1 MHDAN
6 FPFHNRHLVFCAF
19 TPQKS
24 QKGVYLRRQKSQKGV
39 NMTKQKSQKGA
50 DGVVLKRRIYQQ
62 LLDWKNN
69 RNGEVALLIE
79 GARRIGKSYI
89 VELFAKNEYESYILI
104 DFNKAPQMVREWF
117 DLYLEDLDTLFMY
130 LSQHYRVKLHEHK
143 SLIILDEIQLCPRAR
158 AAIKFLVAD
167 GRYDYI
173 ETGSLVSIKKNT
185 HGIVLPSEER
195 SIQMYP
201 MDFEEFLWATGND
214 MLMDLIRK
222 MYAEQKPMG
231 QVFHR
236 KAMDAFRLYMIVGGM
251 PQAVKKYVETKDFDA
266 VDAAKRDVLTIY
278 RNDIFNYAA
287 DLADK
292 VASVFDQIPS
302 QLSKHEKKFR
312 LSALKPG
319 AKYRDWDDAFFW
331 LKDAKIVNI
340 CYNSTEPNIGLK
352 INEDRTTLKCY
363 MSDTGLLISQSF
375 DEKGIV
381 SSEIYQ
387 KLLFGKLEVNEGM
400 LMENIVAQML
410 TASGHSL
417 YFFSKSSEKAEE
429 RMEIDFLLQ
438 KDKVTSRH
446 NIYPIEVKSGKNY
459 KLSSLNKCQMK
470 FGEYITTPT
479 VLHAADY
486 KVVDGIVYLPLYMTP
501 LLLHTS

>member
-1 MHDAN
+1 M
-6 FPFHNRHLVFCAF
+6 
-19 TPQKS
+19 
-24 QKGVYLRRQKSQKGV
+24 RRK
-39 NMTKQKSQKGA
+39 
-50 DGVVLKRRIYQQ
+50 IYQQ
-62 LLDWKNN
+62 LLDWKEE

-89 VELFAKNEYESYILI
+89 VEAFGKKEYKSYLLI
-104 DFNKAPQMVREWF
+104 DFNKAPEMVREWF
-117 DLYLEDLDTLFMY
+117 DLYLEDLDTLFLY
-130 LSQHYRVKLHEHK
+130 LSQHYKVRLYERN

-167 GRYDYI
+167 GRFDYI

-185 HGIVLPSEER
+185 RSIVLPSEER

-222 MYAEQKPMG
+222 MYVERKPMG
-231 QVFHR
+231 QAFHR

-251 PQAVKKYVETKDFDA
+251 PQAVKKYVDTQDFDA

-278 RNDIFNYAA
+278 RNDIFHYAEDIA
-287 DLADK
+287 EK
-292 VASVFDQIPS
+292 VVSIFDQIPS

-331 LKDAKIVNI
+331 LKDASVVNV

-352 INEDRTTLKCY
+352 MNEDRTTLKCY
-363 MSDTGLLISQSF
+363 MNDTGLLLSHAF
-375 DEKGIV
+375 DEKGIM
-381 SSEIYQ
+381 SAEIYH

-400 LMENIVAQML
+400 LVENVVAQML
-410 TASGHSL
+410 TASGNKL
-417 YFFSKSSEKAEE
+417 FFYSKASYVAEE

-438 KDKVTSRH
+438 KNKVTNRH
-446 NIYPIEVKSGKNY
+446 NIHPIEVKSGTNY
-459 KLSSLNKCQMK
+459 TLSSLKKCMKK
-470 FGEYITTPT
+470 FGEYMTTPT
-479 VLHAADY
+479 VIHAGDL
-486 KVVDGIVYLPLYMTP
+486 KVEDGITYLPLYMTP
-501 LLLHTS
+501 LL

>member
-1 MHDAN
+1 MEA
-6 FPFHNRHLVFCAF
+6 
-19 TPQKS
+19 
-24 QKGVYLRRQKSQKGV
+24 
-39 NMTKQKSQKGA
+39 QKSQKGA
-50 DGVVLKRRIYQQ
+50 NGFVMRRKIYQQ
-62 LLDWKNN
+62 LLDWKEK

-89 VELFAKNEYESYILI
+89 VEAFGKKEYKSYLLI
-104 DFNKAPQMVREWF
+104 DFNKAPEMVREWF
-117 DLYLEDLDTLFMY
+117 DLYLEDLDTLFLY
-130 LSQHYRVKLHEHK
+130 LSQHYKVRLHERN

-167 GRYDYI
+167 GRFDYI

-185 HGIVLPSEER
+185 QSIVLPSEER

-222 MYAEQKPMG
+222 MYVERKPMG
-231 QVFHR
+231 QAFHR

-251 PQAVKKYVETKDFDA
+251 PQAVKKYVDTQDFDA

-278 RNDIFNYAA
+278 RNDIFHYAEDIA
-287 DLADK
+287 EK
-292 VASVFDQIPS
+292 VVSIFDQIPS

-331 LKDAKIVNI
+331 LKDASVVNV

-352 INEDRTTLKCY
+352 MNEDRTTLKCY
-363 MSDTGLLISQSF
+363 MNDTGLLLSHAF
-375 DEKGIV
+375 DEKGIM
-381 SSEIYQ
+381 SAEIYH

-400 LMENIVAQML
+400 LVENVVAQML
-410 TASGHSL
+410 TASGNKL
-417 YFFSKSSEKAEE
+417 FFYSKASDVAEE

-438 KDKVTSRH
+438 KNKVTNRH
-446 NIYPIEVKSGKNY
+446 NIHPIEVKSGTNY
-459 KLSSLNKCQMK
+459 TLSSLKKCMKK
-470 FGEYITTPT
+470 FGEYMTTPT
-479 VLHAADY
+479 VIHAGDL
-486 KVVDGIVYLPLYMTP
+486 KVEDGITYLPLYMTP
-501 LLLHTS
+501 LL

>member
-1 MHDAN
+1 ME
-6 FPFHNRHLVFCAF
+6 
-19 TPQKS
+19 
-24 QKGVYLRRQKSQKGV
+24 G
-39 NMTKQKSQKGA
+39 QKSQKGA
-50 DGVVLKRRIYQQ
+50 ESFVMRRKIYQQ
-62 LLDWKNN
+62 LLDWKEK

-89 VELFAKNEYESYILI
+89 VEAFGKKEYKSYLLI
-104 DFNKAPQMVREWF
+104 DFNKAPEMVREWF
-117 DLYLEDLDTLFMY
+117 DLYLEDLDTLFLY
-130 LSQHYRVKLHEHK
+130 LSQHYKVRLYERN

-167 GRYDYI
+167 GRFDYI

-185 HGIVLPSEER
+185 RSIVLPSEER

-222 MYAEQKPMG
+222 MYVERKPMG
-231 QVFHR
+231 QAFHR

-251 PQAVKKYVETKDFDA
+251 PQAVKKYVDTQDFDA

-278 RNDIFNYAA
+278 RNDIFHYAEDIA
-287 DLADK
+287 EK
-292 VASVFDQIPS
+292 VVSIFDQIPS

-331 LKDAKIVNI
+331 LKDASVVNV

-352 INEDRTTLKCY
+352 MNEDRTTLKCY
-363 MSDTGLLISQSF
+363 MNDTGLLLSHAF
-375 DEKGIV
+375 DEKGIM
-381 SSEIYQ
+381 SAEIYH
-387 KLLFGKLEVNEGM
+387 KLLFGKFEVNEGM
-400 LMENIVAQML
+400 LVENVVAQML
-410 TASGHSL
+410 TASGNKL
-417 YFFSKSSEKAEE
+417 FFYSKASYVAEE

-438 KDKVTSRH
+438 KNKVTNRH
-446 NIYPIEVKSGKNY
+446 NIHPIEVKSGTNY
-459 KLSSLNKCQMK
+459 TLSSLKKCMKK
-470 FGEYITTPT
+470 FGEYMTAPT
-479 VLHAADY
+479 VIHAGDL
-486 KVVDGIVYLPLYMTP
+486 KVEDGITYLPLYMTP
-501 LLLHTS
+501 LL

>member
-1 MHDAN
+1 ME
-6 FPFHNRHLVFCAF
+6 
-19 TPQKS
+19 
-24 QKGVYLRRQKSQKGV
+24 G
-39 NMTKQKSQKGA
+39 QKSQKGA
-50 DGVVLKRRIYQQ
+50 KSFVMRRKIYQQ
-62 LLDWKNN
+62 LLDWKEK

-89 VELFAKNEYESYILI
+89 VEAFGKKEYKSYLLI
-104 DFNKAPQMVREWF
+104 DFNKAPEMVREWF
-117 DLYLEDLDTLFMY
+117 DLYLEDLDTLFLY
-130 LSQHYRVKLHEHK
+130 LSQHYKVRLHERN

-167 GRYDYI
+167 GRFDYI

-185 HGIVLPSEER
+185 QGIVLPSEER

-222 MYAEQKPMG
+222 MYVERKPMG

-251 PQAVKKYVETKDFDA
+251 PQAVKKYVDTQDFDA

-278 RNDIFNYAA
+278 RNDIFHYAEDIA
-287 DLADK
+287 EK
-292 VASVFDQIPS
+292 VVSIFDQIPS

-331 LKDAKIVNI
+331 LKDASVVNV

-352 INEDRTTLKCY
+352 MNEDRTTLKCY
-363 MSDTGLLISQSF
+363 MNDTGLLLSHAF
-375 DEKGIV
+375 DEKGIM
-381 SSEIYQ
+381 SAEIYH

-400 LMENIVAQML
+400 LVENVVAQML
-410 TASGHSL
+410 TASGNKL
-417 YFFSKSSEKAEE
+417 FFYSKASDVAEE

-438 KDKVTSRH
+438 KNKVTNRH
-446 NIYPIEVKSGKNY
+446 NIHPIEVKSGTNY
-459 KLSSLNKCQMK
+459 TLSSLKKCMKK
-470 FGEYITTPT
+470 FGEYMTAPT
-479 VLHAADY
+479 VIHAGDL
-486 KVVDGIVYLPLYMTP
+486 KVEDGITYLPLYMTP
-501 LLLHTS
+501 LL

>member
-1 MHDAN
+1 MEA
-6 FPFHNRHLVFCAF
+6 
-19 TPQKS
+19 
-24 QKGVYLRRQKSQKGV
+24 
-39 NMTKQKSQKGA
+39 QKSQKGA
-50 DGVVLKRRIYQQ
+50 KSFVMRRKIYQQ
-62 LLDWKNN
+62 LLDWKEK

-89 VELFAKNEYESYILI
+89 VEAFGKKEYKSYLLI
-104 DFNKAPQMVREWF
+104 DFNKAPEMVREWF
-117 DLYLEDLDTLFMY
+117 DLYLEDLDTLFLY
-130 LSQHYRVKLHEHK
+130 LSQHYKVRLHERN

-167 GRYDYI
+167 GRFDYI

-185 HGIVLPSEER
+185 RSIVLPSEER

-222 MYAEQKPMG
+222 MYVERKPMG
-231 QVFHR
+231 QAFHR

-251 PQAVKKYVETKDFDA
+251 PQAVKKYVDTQDFDA

-278 RNDIFNYAA
+278 RNDIFHYAEDIA
-287 DLADK
+287 EK
-292 VASVFDQIPS
+292 VVSIFDQIPS

-331 LKDAKIVNI
+331 LKDASVVNV

-352 INEDRTTLKCY
+352 MNEDRTTLKCY
-363 MSDTGLLISQSF
+363 MNDTGLLLSHAF
-375 DEKGIV
+375 DEKGIM
-381 SSEIYQ
+381 SAEIYH

-400 LMENIVAQML
+400 LVENVVAQML
-410 TASGHSL
+410 TASGNKL
-417 YFFSKSSEKAEE
+417 FFYSKASDVAEE

-438 KDKVTSRH
+438 KNKVTNRH
-446 NIYPIEVKSGKNY
+446 NIHPIEVKSGTNY
-459 KLSSLNKCQMK
+459 TLSSLKKCMKK
-470 FGEYITTPT
+470 FGEYMTAPT
-479 VLHAADY
+479 VIHAGDL
-486 KVVDGIVYLPLYMTP
+486 KVEDGITYLPLYMTP
-501 LLLHTS
+501 LL

>member
-1 MHDAN
+1 ME
-6 FPFHNRHLVFCAF
+6 
-19 TPQKS
+19 
-24 QKGVYLRRQKSQKGV
+24 G
-39 NMTKQKSQKGA
+39 QKSQKGA
-50 DGVVLKRRIYQQ
+50 KSFVMRRKIYQQ
-62 LLDWKNN
+62 LLDWKEK

-89 VELFAKNEYESYILI
+89 VEAFGKKEYKSYLLI
-104 DFNKAPQMVREWF
+104 DFNKAPEMVREWF
-117 DLYLEDLDTLFMY
+117 DLYFEALDTLFLY
-130 LSQHYRVKLHEHK
+130 LSQHYKVRLHERN

-167 GRYDYI
+167 GRFDYI

-185 HGIVLPSEER
+185 RSIVLPSEER

-222 MYAEQKPMG
+222 MYVERKPMG
-231 QVFHR
+231 QAFHR

-251 PQAVKKYVETKDFDA
+251 PQAVKKYVDTQDFDA

-278 RNDIFNYAA
+278 RNDIFHYAEDIA
-287 DLADK
+287 EK
-292 VASVFDQIPS
+292 VVSIFDQIPS

-319 AKYRDWDDAFFW
+319 AKYRDLDDAFFW
-331 LKDAKIVNI
+331 IKDASVVNV

-352 INEDRTTLKCY
+352 MNEDRTTLKCY
-363 MSDTGLLISQSF
+363 MNDTGLLLSHAF
-375 DEKGIV
+375 DEKGIM
-381 SSEIYQ
+381 SAEIYH

-400 LMENIVAQML
+400 LVENVVAQML
-410 TASGHSL
+410 TASGNKL
-417 YFFSKSSEKAEE
+417 FFYSKASDVAEE

-438 KDKVTSRH
+438 KNKVTNRH
-446 NIYPIEVKSGKNY
+446 NIHPIEVKSGTNY
-459 KLSSLNKCQMK
+459 TLSSLKKCMKK
-470 FGEYITTPT
+470 FGEYMTAPT
-479 VLHAADY
+479 VIHAGDL
-486 KVVDGIVYLPLYMTP
+486 KVEDGITYLPLYMTP
-501 LLLHTS
+501 LL

>member
-1 MHDAN
+1 MEA
-6 FPFHNRHLVFCAF
+6 
-19 TPQKS
+19 
-24 QKGVYLRRQKSQKGV
+24 
-39 NMTKQKSQKGA
+39 QKSQKGA
-50 DGVVLKRRIYQQ
+50 KSFVMRRKIYQQ
-62 LLDWKNN
+62 LLDWKEK

-89 VELFAKNEYESYILI
+89 VEAFGKKEYKSYLLI
-104 DFNKAPQMVREWF
+104 DFNKAPEMVREWF
-117 DLYLEDLDTLFMY
+117 DLYLEDLDTLFLY
-130 LSQHYRVKLHEHK
+130 LSQHYKVRLHERN

-167 GRYDYI
+167 GRFDYI

-185 HGIVLPSEER
+185 RSIVLPSEER

-222 MYAEQKPMG
+222 MYVERKPMG
-231 QVFHR
+231 QAFHR

-251 PQAVKKYVETKDFDA
+251 PQAVKKYVDTQDFDA

-278 RNDIFNYAA
+278 RNDIFHYAEDIA
-287 DLADK
+287 EK
-292 VASVFDQIPS
+292 VVSIFDQIPS

-331 LKDAKIVNI
+331 LKDASVVNV

-352 INEDRTTLKCY
+352 MNEDRTTLKCY
-363 MSDTGLLISQSF
+363 MNDTGLLLSHAF
-375 DEKGIV
+375 DEKGIM
-381 SSEIYQ
+381 SAEIYH

-400 LMENIVAQML
+400 LVENVVAQML
-410 TASGHSL
+410 TASGNKL
-417 YFFSKSSEKAEE
+417 FFYSKASYVAEE

-438 KDKVTSRH
+438 KNKVTNRH
-446 NIYPIEVKSGKNY
+446 NIHPIEVKSGTNY
-459 KLSSLNKCQMK
+459 TLSSLKKCMKK
-470 FGEYITTPT
+470 FGEYMTTPT
-479 VLHAADY
+479 VIHAGDL
-486 KVVDGIVYLPLYMTP
+486 KVEDGITYLPLYMTP
-501 LLLHTS
+501 LL

>member
-1 MHDAN
+1 M
-6 FPFHNRHLVFCAF
+6 
-19 TPQKS
+19 
-24 QKGVYLRRQKSQKGV
+24 RRK
-39 NMTKQKSQKGA
+39 
-50 DGVVLKRRIYQQ
+50 IYQQ
-62 LLDWKNN
+62 LLDWKEK

-89 VELFAKNEYESYILI
+89 VEAFGKKEYKSYLLI
-104 DFNKAPQMVREWF
+104 DFNKAPEMVREWF
-117 DLYLEDLDTLFMY
+117 DLYLEDLDTLFLY
-130 LSQHYRVKLHEHK
+130 LSQHYKVKLHERN

-167 GRYDYI
+167 GRFDYI

-185 HGIVLPSEER
+185 RSIVLPSEER

-222 MYAEQKPMG
+222 MYVERKPMG
-231 QVFHR
+231 QAFHR

-251 PQAVKKYVETKDFDA
+251 PQAVKKYVDTQDFDA

-278 RNDIFNYAA
+278 RNDIFHYAEDIA
-287 DLADK
+287 EK
-292 VASVFDQIPS
+292 VVSIFDQIPS

-319 AKYRDWDDAFFW
+319 AKYGDWDDAFFW
-331 LKDAKIVNI
+331 LKDASVVNV

-352 INEDRTTLKCY
+352 MNEDRTTLKCY
-363 MSDTGLLISQSF
+363 MNDTGLLLSHAF
-375 DEKGIV
+375 DEKGIM
-381 SSEIYQ
+381 SAEIYH

-400 LMENIVAQML
+400 LVENVVAQML
-410 TASGHSL
+410 TASGNKL
-417 YFFSKSSEKAEE
+417 FFYSKASYVAEE

-438 KDKVTSRH
+438 KNKVTNRH
-446 NIYPIEVKSGKNY
+446 NIHPIEVKSGTNY
-459 KLSSLNKCQMK
+459 TLSSLKKCMKK
-470 FGEYITTPT
+470 FGEYMTAPT
-479 VLHAADY
+479 VIHAGDL
-486 KVVDGIVYLPLYMTP
+486 KVEDGITYLPLYMTP
-501 LLLHTS
+501 LL

>member
-1 MHDAN
+1 M
-6 FPFHNRHLVFCAF
+6 
-19 TPQKS
+19 
-24 QKGVYLRRQKSQKGV
+24 RRK
-39 NMTKQKSQKGA
+39 
-50 DGVVLKRRIYQQ
+50 IYQQ
-62 LLDWKNN
+62 LLDWKEK

-89 VELFAKNEYESYILI
+89 VEAFGKKEYRSYLLI
-104 DFNKAPQMVREWF
+104 DFNKAPEMVREWF
-117 DLYLEDLDTLFMY
+117 DLYLEDLDTLFLY
-130 LSQHYRVKLHEHK
+130 LSQHYKVRLHERN

-167 GRYDYI
+167 GRFDYI

-185 HGIVLPSEER
+185 RSIVLPSEER

-222 MYAEQKPMG
+222 MYVERKPMG
-231 QVFHR
+231 QAFHR

-251 PQAVKKYVETKDFDA
+251 PQAVKKYVDTQDFDA

-278 RNDIFNYAA
+278 RNDIFHYAEDIA
-287 DLADK
+287 EK
-292 VASVFDQIPS
+292 VVSIFDQIPS

-331 LKDAKIVNI
+331 LKDASVVNV

-352 INEDRTTLKCY
+352 MNEDRTTLKCY
-363 MSDTGLLISQSF
+363 MNDTGLLLSHAF
-375 DEKGIV
+375 DEKGIM
-381 SSEIYQ
+381 SAEIYH

-400 LMENIVAQML
+400 LVENVVAQML
-410 TASGHSL
+410 TASGNKL
-417 YFFSKSSEKAEE
+417 FFYSKASYVAEE

-438 KDKVTSRH
+438 KNKVTNRH
-446 NIYPIEVKSGKNY
+446 NIHPIEVKSGTNY
-459 KLSSLNKCQMK
+459 TLSSLKKCMKK
-470 FGEYITTPT
+470 FGEYMTTPT
-479 VLHAADY
+479 VIHAGDL
-486 KVVDGIVYLPLYMTP
+486 KVEDGITYLPLYMTP
-501 LLLHTS
+501 LL

>member
-1 MHDAN
+1 ME
-6 FPFHNRHLVFCAF
+6 
-19 TPQKS
+19 
-24 QKGVYLRRQKSQKGV
+24 G
-39 NMTKQKSQKGA
+39 QKSQKGA
-50 DGVVLKRRIYQQ
+50 KGFVMRRKIYQQ
-62 LLDWKNN
+62 LLDWKEK

-89 VELFAKNEYESYILI
+89 VEAFGKKEYKSYLLI
-104 DFNKAPQMVREWF
+104 DFNKAPEMVREWF
-117 DLYLEDLDTLFMY
+117 DLYLEDLDTLFLY
-130 LSQHYRVKLHEHK
+130 LSQHYKVRLHERN

-167 GRYDYI
+167 GRFDYI

-185 HGIVLPSEER
+185 QSIVLPSEER

-222 MYAEQKPMG
+222 MYVERKPMG
-231 QVFHR
+231 QAFHR

-251 PQAVKKYVETKDFDA
+251 PQAVKKYVDTQDFDA

-278 RNDIFNYAA
+278 RNDIFHYAEDIA
-287 DLADK
+287 EK
-292 VASVFDQIPS
+292 VVSIFDQIPS

-331 LKDAKIVNI
+331 LKDASVVNV

-352 INEDRTTLKCY
+352 MNEDRTTLKCY
-363 MSDTGLLISQSF
+363 MNDTGLLLSHAF
-375 DEKGIV
+375 DEKGIM
-381 SSEIYQ
+381 SAEIYH

-400 LMENIVAQML
+400 LVENVVAQML
-410 TASGHSL
+410 TASGNKL
-417 YFFSKSSEKAEE
+417 FFYSKASDVAEE

-438 KDKVTSRH
+438 KNKVTNRH
-446 NIYPIEVKSGKNY
+446 NIHPIEVKSGTNY
-459 KLSSLNKCQMK
+459 TLSSLKKCMKK
-470 FGEYITTPT
+470 FGEYMTTPT
-479 VLHAADY
+479 VIHAGDL
-486 KVVDGIVYLPLYMTP
+486 KVEDGITYLPLYMTP
-501 LLLHTS
+501 LL

>member
-1 MHDAN
+1 ME
-6 FPFHNRHLVFCAF
+6 
-19 TPQKS
+19 
-24 QKGVYLRRQKSQKGV
+24 G
-39 NMTKQKSQKGA
+39 QKSQKGA
-50 DGVVLKRRIYQQ
+50 KSFIMRRKIYQQ
-62 LLDWKNN
+62 LLDWKEK

-89 VELFAKNEYESYILI
+89 VEAFGKKEYKSYLLI
-104 DFNKAPQMVREWF
+104 DFNKAPEMVREWF
-117 DLYLEDLDTLFMY
+117 DLYLEDLDTLFLY
-130 LSQHYRVKLHEHK
+130 LSQHYKVRLHERN

-167 GRYDYI
+167 GRFDYI

-185 HGIVLPSEER
+185 RSIVLPSEER

-222 MYAEQKPMG
+222 MYVERKPMG

-251 PQAVKKYVETKDFDA
+251 PQAVKKYVDTQDFDA

-278 RNDIFNYAA
+278 RNDIFHYAEDIA
-287 DLADK
+287 EK
-292 VASVFDQIPS
+292 VVSIFDQIPP

-331 LKDAKIVNI
+331 LKDASVVNV

-352 INEDRTTLKCY
+352 MNEDRTTLKCY
-363 MSDTGLLISQSF
+363 MNDTGLLLSHAF
-375 DEKGIV
+375 DEKGIM
-381 SSEIYQ
+381 SAEIYH

-400 LMENIVAQML
+400 LVENVVAQML
-410 TASGHSL
+410 TASGNKL
-417 YFFSKSSEKAEE
+417 FFYSKASDVAEE

-438 KDKVTSRH
+438 KNKVTNRH
-446 NIYPIEVKSGKNY
+446 NIHPIEVKSGTNY
-459 KLSSLNKCQMK
+459 TLSSLKKCMKK
-470 FGEYITTPT
+470 FGEYMTSPT
-479 VLHAADY
+479 VIHAGDL
-486 KVVDGIVYLPLYMTP
+486 KVEDGITYLPLYMTP
-501 LLLHTS
+501 LL

>member
-1 MHDAN
+1 MEG
-6 FPFHNRHLVFCAF
+6 R
-19 TPQKS
+19 KS
-24 QKGVYLRRQKSQKGV
+24 QKGEKSFVMRRK
-39 NMTKQKSQKGA
+39 
-50 DGVVLKRRIYQQ
+50 IYQQ
-62 LLDWKNN
+62 LLDWKEK

-89 VELFAKNEYESYILI
+89 VEAFGKKEYKSYLLI
-104 DFNKAPQMVREWF
+104 DFNKAPEMVREWL
-117 DLYLEDLDTLFMY
+117 DLYLEDLDTLFLY
-130 LSQHYRVKLHEHK
+130 LSQHYKVRLHERN

-167 GRYDYI
+167 GRFDYI

-185 HGIVLPSEER
+185 QSIVLPSEER

-214 MLMDLIRK
+214 MLMDLIRN
-222 MYAEQKPMG
+222 MYVERKPMG
-231 QVFHR
+231 QAFHR

-251 PQAVKKYVETKDFDA
+251 PQAVKKYVDTQDFDA

-278 RNDIFNYAA
+278 RNDIFHYAEDIA
-287 DLADK
+287 EK
-292 VASVFDQIPS
+292 VVSIFDQIPS

-331 LKDAKIVNI
+331 LKDASVVNV

-352 INEDRTTLKCY
+352 MNEDRTTLKCY
-363 MSDTGLLISQSF
+363 MNDTGLLLSHAF
-375 DEKGIV
+375 DEKGIM
-381 SSEIYQ
+381 SAEIYH

-400 LMENIVAQML
+400 LVENVVAQML
-410 TASGHSL
+410 TASGNKL
-417 YFFSKSSEKAEE
+417 FFYSKASDVAEE

-438 KDKVTSRH
+438 KNKVTNRH
-446 NIYPIEVKSGKNY
+446 NIHPIEVKSGTNY
-459 KLSSLNKCQMK
+459 TLSSLKKCMKK
-470 FGEYITTPT
+470 FGEYMTAPT
-479 VLHAADY
+479 VIQAGDL
-486 KVVDGIVYLPLYMTP
+486 KVEDGITYLPLYMTP
-501 LLLHTS
+501 LL

>member
-1 MHDAN
+1 ME
-6 FPFHNRHLVFCAF
+6 
-19 TPQKS
+19 
-24 QKGVYLRRQKSQKGV
+24 G
-39 NMTKQKSQKGA
+39 QKSQKGA
-50 DGVVLKRRIYQQ
+50 NGFVMRRKIYQQ
-62 LLDWKNN
+62 LLDWKEK

-89 VELFAKNEYESYILI
+89 VEAFGKKEYKSYLLI
-104 DFNKAPQMVREWF
+104 DFNKAPEMVREWF
-117 DLYLEDLDTLFMY
+117 DLYLEDLDTLFLY
-130 LSQHYRVKLHEHK
+130 LSQHYKVRLHERN
-143 SLIILDEIQLCPRAR
+143 SLIILDEIQLCPRVR

-167 GRYDYI
+167 GRFDYI

-185 HGIVLPSEER
+185 RSIVLPSEER

-222 MYAEQKPMG
+222 MYVERKPMG
-231 QVFHR
+231 QAFHR

-251 PQAVKKYVETKDFDA
+251 PQAVKKYVDTQDFDA

-278 RNDIFNYAA
+278 RNDIFHYAEDIA
-287 DLADK
+287 EK
-292 VASVFDQIPS
+292 VVSIFDQIPS

-331 LKDAKIVNI
+331 LKDASVVNV

-352 INEDRTTLKCY
+352 MNEDRTTLKCY
-363 MSDTGLLISQSF
+363 MNDTGLLLSHAF
-375 DEKGIV
+375 DEKGIM
-381 SSEIYQ
+381 SAEIYH

-400 LMENIVAQML
+400 LVENVVAQML
-410 TASGHSL
+410 TASGNKL
-417 YFFSKSSEKAEE
+417 FFYSKASDVAEE

-438 KDKVTSRH
+438 KNKVTNRH
-446 NIYPIEVKSGKNY
+446 NIHPIEVKSGTNY
-459 KLSSLNKCQMK
+459 TLSSLKKCMKK
-470 FGEYITTPT
+470 FGEYMTTPT
-479 VLHAADY
+479 VIHAGDL
-486 KVVDGIVYLPLYMTP
+486 KVEDGITYLPLYMTP
-501 LLLHTS
+501 LL

>member
-1 MHDAN
+1 
-6 FPFHNRHLVFCAF
+6 
-19 TPQKS
+19 
-24 QKGVYLRRQKSQKGV
+24 
-39 NMTKQKSQKGA
+39 MTAQKSQKGA
-50 DGVVLKRRIYQQ
+50 NNVVLRRKIYRQ
-62 LLDWKNN
+62 LLDWKHD

-89 VELFAKNEYESYILI
+89 VEQFAMNEYESYILI
-104 DFNKAPQMVREWF
+104 DFNKAPQMVRDWF
-117 DLYLEDLDTLFMY
+117 DLYLEDLDTLFLY
-130 LSQHYRVKLHEHK
+130 LSQHYKVRLFERR
-143 SLIILDEIQLCPRAR
+143 SLIILDEVQLCPRAR

-185 HGIVLPSEER
+185 QGIVLPSEER
-195 SIQMYP
+195 PVQMYP
-201 MDFEEFLWATGND
+201 LDFEEFLWATGD
-214 MLMDLIRK
+214 DLLMDLIRK
-222 MYAEQKPMG
+222 MFAEYKPMG
-231 QVFHR
+231 QAFHR
-236 KAMDAFRLYMIVGGM
+236 QAMDAFRLYMIVGGM
-251 PQAVKKYVETKDFDA
+251 PQAVLKYVETRDFDA

-287 DLADK
+287 EMADK
-292 VASVFDQIPS
+292 VASVFDHIPS

-312 LSALKPG
+312 LSALTPG

-331 LKDAKIVNI
+331 LKDARVVNV

-352 INEDRTTLKCY
+352 MNEDRTTLKCY
-363 MSDTGLLISQSF
+363 MNDTGLLISHAF

-400 LMENIVAQML
+400 LIENVVAQML
-410 TASGHSL
+410 TASGNSL
-417 YFFSKSSEKAEE
+417 FFYSKASTEAQE

-446 NIYPIEVKSGKNY
+446 NIRPIEVKSGKNY
-459 KLSSLNKCQMK
+459 TLSSLSKCTK
-470 FGEYITTPT
+470 RFAEYMTSPT
-479 VLHAADY
+479 VLHADDY
-486 KVVDGIVYLPLYMTP
+486 KLEDGVTYLPLYMTP
-501 LLLHTS
+501 LL

>member
-1 MHDAN
+1 M
-6 FPFHNRHLVFCAF
+6 
-19 TPQKS
+19 
-24 QKGVYLRRQKSQKGV
+24 RRK
-39 NMTKQKSQKGA
+39 
-50 DGVVLKRRIYQQ
+50 IYQQ
-62 LLDWKNN
+62 LLDWKEK

-89 VELFAKNEYESYILI
+89 VEAFGKKEYKSYLLI
-104 DFNKAPQMVREWF
+104 DFNKAPEMVREWF
-117 DLYLEDLDTLFMY
+117 DLYLEDLDTLFLY
-130 LSQHYRVKLHEHK
+130 LSQHYKVRLHERN

-167 GRYDYI
+167 GRFDYI

-185 HGIVLPSEER
+185 QSIVLPSEER

-222 MYAEQKPMG
+222 MYVERKPMG
-231 QVFHR
+231 QAFHR

-251 PQAVKKYVETKDFDA
+251 PQAVKKYVETHDFDA

-278 RNDIFNYAA
+278 RNDIFHYAEDIA
-287 DLADK
+287 EK
-292 VASVFDQIPS
+292 VVSIFDQIPS

-319 AKYRDWDDAFFW
+319 AKYRDWGDAFFW
-331 LKDAKIVNI
+331 LKDASVVNV

-352 INEDRTTLKCY
+352 MNEDRTTLKCY
-363 MSDTGLLISQSF
+363 MNDTGLLLSHAF
-375 DEKGIV
+375 DEKGIM
-381 SSEIYQ
+381 SAEIYH

-400 LMENIVAQML
+400 LVENVVAQML
-410 TASGHSL
+410 TASGNKL
-417 YFFSKSSEKAEE
+417 FFYSKASYVAEE

-438 KDKVTSRH
+438 KNKVTNRH
-446 NIYPIEVKSGKNY
+446 NIHPIEVKSGTNY
-459 KLSSLNKCQMK
+459 TLSSLKKCMKK
-470 FGEYITTPT
+470 FGEYMTAPT
-479 VLHAADY
+479 VIHAGDL
-486 KVVDGIVYLPLYMTP
+486 KVEDGITYLPLYMTP
-501 LLLHTS
+501 LL

>member
-1 MHDAN
+1 M
-6 FPFHNRHLVFCAF
+6 
-19 TPQKS
+19 
-24 QKGVYLRRQKSQKGV
+24 RRK
-39 NMTKQKSQKGA
+39 
-50 DGVVLKRRIYQQ
+50 IYQQ
-62 LLDWKNN
+62 LLDWKEK

-89 VELFAKNEYESYILI
+89 VEAFGKKEYKSYLLI
-104 DFNKAPQMVREWF
+104 DFNKAPEMVREWF
-117 DLYLEDLDTLFMY
+117 DLYLEDLDTLFLY
-130 LSQHYRVKLHEHK
+130 LSQHYKVRLHERN

-167 GRYDYI
+167 GRFDYI

-185 HGIVLPSEER
+185 RSIVLPSEER

-222 MYAEQKPMG
+222 MYVERKPMG
-231 QVFHR
+231 QAFHR

-251 PQAVKKYVETKDFDA
+251 PQAVKKYVDTQDFDA

-278 RNDIFNYAA
+278 RNDIFHYAEDIA
-287 DLADK
+287 EK
-292 VASVFDQIPS
+292 VVSIFDQIPS
-302 QLSKHEKKFR
+302 QLSKNEKKFR

-331 LKDAKIVNI
+331 LKDASVVNV

-352 INEDRTTLKCY
+352 MNEDRTTLKCY
-363 MSDTGLLISQSF
+363 MNDTGLLLSHAF
-375 DEKGIV
+375 DEKGIM
-381 SSEIYQ
+381 SAEIYH

-400 LMENIVAQML
+400 LVENVVAQML
-410 TASGHSL
+410 TASGNKL
-417 YFFSKSSEKAEE
+417 FFYSKASYVAEE

-438 KDKVTSRH
+438 KNKVTNRH
-446 NIYPIEVKSGKNY
+446 NIHPIEVKSGTNY
-459 KLSSLNKCQMK
+459 TLSSLKKCMKK
-470 FGEYITTPT
+470 FGEYMTTPT
-479 VLHAADY
+479 VIHAGDL
-486 KVVDGIVYLPLYMTP
+486 KVEDGITYLPLYMTP
-501 LLLHTS
+501 LL

>member
-1 MHDAN
+1 MEG
-6 FPFHNRHLVFCAF
+6 
-19 TPQKS
+19 K
-24 QKGVYLRRQKSQKGV
+24 
-39 NMTKQKSQKGA
+39 KSQKGA
-50 DGVVLKRRIYQQ
+50 KSFVMRRKIYQQ
-62 LLDWKNN
+62 LLDWKEE

-89 VELFAKNEYESYILI
+89 VEAFGKKEYKSYLLI
-104 DFNKAPQMVREWF
+104 DFNKAPEMVREWF
-117 DLYLEDLDTLFMY
+117 DLYLEDLDTLFLY
-130 LSQHYRVKLHEHK
+130 LSQHYKVRLHERN

-167 GRYDYI
+167 GRFDYI

-185 HGIVLPSEER
+185 RSIVLPSEER

-222 MYAEQKPMG
+222 MYVERKPMG
-231 QVFHR
+231 QAFHR

-251 PQAVKKYVETKDFDA
+251 PQAVKKYVDTQDFDA

-278 RNDIFNYAA
+278 RNDIFHYAEDIA
-287 DLADK
+287 EK
-292 VASVFDQIPS
+292 VVSIFDQIPS

-331 LKDAKIVNI
+331 LKDASVVNV

-352 INEDRTTLKCY
+352 MNEDRTTLKCY
-363 MSDTGLLISQSF
+363 MNDTGLLLSHAF
-375 DEKGIV
+375 DEKGIM
-381 SSEIYQ
+381 SAEIYH

-400 LMENIVAQML
+400 LVENVVAQML
-410 TASGHSL
+410 TASGNKL
-417 YFFSKSSEKAEE
+417 FFYSKASDVAEE

-438 KDKVTSRH
+438 KNKVTNCH
-446 NIYPIEVKSGKNY
+446 NIHPIEVKSGTNY
-459 KLSSLNKCQMK
+459 TLSSLKKCMKK
-470 FGEYITTPT
+470 FGEYMTTPT
-479 VLHAADY
+479 VIHAGDL
-486 KVVDGIVYLPLYMTP
+486 KVEDGITYLPLYMTP
-501 LLLHTS
+501 LL

>member
-1 MHDAN
+1 ME
-6 FPFHNRHLVFCAF
+6 
-19 TPQKS
+19 
-24 QKGVYLRRQKSQKGV
+24 G
-39 NMTKQKSQKGA
+39 QKSQKGA
-50 DGVVLKRRIYQQ
+50 KSFVMRRKIYQQ
-62 LLDWKNN
+62 LLDWKEK

-89 VELFAKNEYESYILI
+89 VEAFGKKEYKSYLLI
-104 DFNKAPQMVREWF
+104 DFNKAPEMVREWF
-117 DLYLEDLDTLFMY
+117 DLYLEDLDTLFLY
-130 LSQHYRVKLHEHK
+130 LSQHYKVRLHERN

-167 GRYDYI
+167 GRFDYI

-185 HGIVLPSEER
+185 RSIVLPSEER

-222 MYAEQKPMG
+222 MYVERKPMG
-231 QVFHR
+231 QAFHR
-236 KAMDAFRLYMIVGGM
+236 KAIDAFRLYMIVGGM
-251 PQAVKKYVETKDFDA
+251 PQAVKKYVDTQDFDA

-278 RNDIFNYAA
+278 RNDIFHYAEDIA
-287 DLADK
+287 EK
-292 VASVFDQIPS
+292 VVSIFDQIPS

-331 LKDAKIVNI
+331 LKDASVVNV

-352 INEDRTTLKCY
+352 MNEDRTTLKCY
-363 MSDTGLLISQSF
+363 MNDTGLLLSHAF
-375 DEKGIV
+375 DEKGIM
-381 SSEIYQ
+381 SAEIYH

-400 LMENIVAQML
+400 LVENVVAQML
-410 TASGHSL
+410 TASGNKL
-417 YFFSKSSEKAEE
+417 FFYSKASDVAEE

-438 KDKVTSRH
+438 KNKVTNRH
-446 NIYPIEVKSGKNY
+446 NIHPIEVKSGTNY
-459 KLSSLNKCQMK
+459 TLSSLKKCMKK
-470 FGEYITTPT
+470 FGEYMTAPT
-479 VLHAADY
+479 VIHAGDL
-486 KVVDGIVYLPLYMTP
+486 KVEDGITYLPLYMTP
-501 LLLHTS
+501 LL

>member
-1 MHDAN
+1 ME
-6 FPFHNRHLVFCAF
+6 
-19 TPQKS
+19 
-24 QKGVYLRRQKSQKGV
+24 G
-39 NMTKQKSQKGA
+39 QKSQKGA
-50 DGVVLKRRIYQQ
+50 KSFVMRRKIYQQ
-62 LLDWKNN
+62 LLDWKEK

-89 VELFAKNEYESYILI
+89 VEAFGKKEYKSYLLI
-104 DFNKAPQMVREWF
+104 DFNKAPEMVREWF
-117 DLYLEDLDTLFMY
+117 DLYLEDLDTLFLY
-130 LSQHYRVKLHEHK
+130 LSQHYKVRLHERN

-167 GRYDYI
+167 GRFDYI

-185 HGIVLPSEER
+185 RSIVLPSEER

-222 MYAEQKPMG
+222 MYVERKPMG
-231 QVFHR
+231 QAFHR

-251 PQAVKKYVETKDFDA
+251 PQAVKKYVDTQDFDA

-278 RNDIFNYAA
+278 RNDIFHYAEDIA
-287 DLADK
+287 EK
-292 VASVFDQIPS
+292 VVSIFDQIPP

-331 LKDAKIVNI
+331 LKDASVINV

-352 INEDRTTLKCY
+352 MNEDRTTLKCY
-363 MSDTGLLISQSF
+363 MNDTGLLLSHAF
-375 DEKGIV
+375 DEKGIM
-381 SSEIYQ
+381 SAEIYH

-400 LMENIVAQML
+400 LVENVVAQML
-410 TASGHSL
+410 TASGNKL
-417 YFFSKSSEKAEE
+417 FFYSKASYVAEE

-438 KDKVTSRH
+438 KNKVTNRH
-446 NIYPIEVKSGKNY
+446 NIHPIEVKSGTNY
-459 KLSSLNKCQMK
+459 TLSSLKKCMKK
-470 FGEYITTPT
+470 FGEYMTAPT
-479 VLHAADY
+479 VIHAGDL
-486 KVVDGIVYLPLYMTP
+486 KVEDGITYLPLYMTP
-501 LLLHTS
+501 LL